1 MRLSR
6 KNIIGLNVKKARS
19 CSRPVMSQLELS
31 EKLASLDVRIDR
43 AGIAKI
49 ETGIRRV
56 YDYELLA
63 LAKALRVSANRLL
76 TGSFR

>member
-1 MRLSR
+1 
-6 KNIIGLNVKKARS
+6 
-19 CSRPVMSQLELS
+19 MSQLELS